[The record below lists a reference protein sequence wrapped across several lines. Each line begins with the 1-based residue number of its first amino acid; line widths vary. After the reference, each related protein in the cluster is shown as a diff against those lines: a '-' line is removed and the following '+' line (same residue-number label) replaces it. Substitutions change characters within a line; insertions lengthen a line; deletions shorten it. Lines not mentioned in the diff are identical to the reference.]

1 MSENFNALKKYNYW
15 EGGPIKT
22 GYLRE
27 DYLEKIQKILGNR
40 LVKVLVGQRRT
51 GKSYLLRQIIQ
62 LLIDQGINTKNI
74 CYLNKEM
81 FEFNAVAEGNDLFDL
96 VEEYSKQINPR
107 GRIYLMLDEVQ
118 SINGWEKVVNSYAQ
132 NPKMEVEVFITGSN
146 STLLSGELATWLS
159 GRYVTFTV
167 FPFSFREYTGFL
179 GKKPNREMMIR
190 YLKSGGMPEL
200 MYIPDEEM
208 KQNYICSLRDT
219 ILLRD
224 IVQRYHIKDAWL
236 LENLF
241 NYLVS
246 QTGRL
251 FSVNNIV
258 NYFNSQKL
266 NTNHETISY
275 YLQYLKQ
282 SYLIHEVPRYHIKAK
297 EILSGVKK
305 YYLNDV
311 SFRNYAQLRIETGL
325 SQNIENMVFLH
336 FLMADYKIYVGAM
349 ANREV
354 DFIIEKGNE
363 RQYIQATYL
372 LADQDVILREFGNLE
387 AISDHYPKK
396 VISLDDASIGIRNGI
411 EHLCAWMME

>member
-1 MSENFNALKKYNYW
+1 MPEYINALRKYNYW
-15 EGGPIKT
+15 DGESIKT

-27 DYLEKIQKILGNR
+27 NYLRKVKKTLGTP

-51 GKSYLLRQIIQ
+51 GKSYLLRQII
-62 LLIDQGINTKNI
+62 LLLHDQGVNPENV

-81 FEFNAVAEGNDLFDL
+81 FEFNTVMEGNDLFGL
-96 VEEYSKQINPR
+96 VEEYRRQLKPR

-118 SINGWEKVVNSYAQ
+118 SISGWEKVVNAYAQ
-132 NPKMEVEVFITGSN
+132 NPKIDIEVFITGSN

-159 GRYVTFTV
+159 GRYVSFTI
-167 FPFSFREYTGFL
+167 FPFSFVEYAEFL
-179 GKKPNREMMIR
+179 DLKPNRETMIR

-200 MYIPDEEM
+200 LHISDDEM
-208 KQNYICSLRDT
+208 KQHYIQSLRDT

-251 FSVNNIV
+251 FSISNIV
-258 NYFNSQKL
+258 NYFHSQKIK
-266 NTNHETISY
+266 TNHETMAN
-275 YLQYLKQ
+275 YLQYLRQ
-282 SYLIHEVPRYHIKAK
+282 SFLIHEVPRYHIKAK
-297 EILSGVKK
+297 EILSGVRK

-311 SFRNYAQLRIETGL
+311 SFRNYAQLRMETGL
-325 SQNIENMVFLH
+325 SQNLENYIFLH
-336 FLMADYKIYVGAM
+336 FLMAGYTIYVGAM
-349 ANREV
+349 LNKEV
-354 DFIIEKGNE
+354 DFIIEKGNQ

-372 LADQDVILREFGNLE
+372 LAEPDIIKREFGNLE
-387 AISDHYPKK
+387 VINDHYPKK

-411 EHLCAWMME
+411 EHTCAWNL